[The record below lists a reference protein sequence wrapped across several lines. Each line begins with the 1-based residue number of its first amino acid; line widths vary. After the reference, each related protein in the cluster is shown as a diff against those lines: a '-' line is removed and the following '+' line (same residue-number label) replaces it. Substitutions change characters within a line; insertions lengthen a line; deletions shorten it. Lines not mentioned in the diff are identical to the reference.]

1 MSIAHIIAGSSITI
15 IIDFQPK
22 VIPSSHP
29 NYARIKQLV
38 GDPNTTEQ
46 QVALLLDLPKQITD
60 YTDGK
65 VFVKNG
71 KLFLKSSEGDVEV
84 RNSLS
89 AKILEFVRTG
99 DDALAEPLKLFLEKV
114 WMNPDPRV
122 RLDLFDWLQAAK
134 LPITGT
140 GDVLAWK
147 AVTDNYRSIYS
158 PSDARFDHRVGM
170 RVEQDRSEC
179 DANPDRTCSS
189 GLHFCAA
196 SYLSNYAGGG
206 SRIVVVKIH
215 PKDIVSFP
223 SDYHL
228 RKGRACGY
236 DIVGEVPYDKVAEYY
251 PQGTPVYT
259 GFDAAPK
266 PKFKVEVGK
275 VYRLRDGRT
284 AVCVEVHGGFGKL
297 RPTEGQDIVCYD
309 TGLQY
314 LASDLTD
321 RRDVTKEIKF
331 DLTPEDFEVGQKWIN
346 RAGKEV
352 EIVRIS
358 GNVAWFQNGDAVYV
372 DNGRVYLG
380 GAAETERDVV
390 FRLGWTPK
398 APGVGPLQLRV
409 GDKVKLRN
417 GQTSTVLALDASTE
431 FPITLANGMTFTA
444 DGQYYGTRISPADIV
459 SKA

>member
-1 MSIAHIIAGSSITI
+1 
-15 IIDFQPK
+15 
-22 VIPSSHP
+22 
-29 NYARIKQLV
+29 
-38 GDPNTTEQ
+38 
-46 QVALLLDLPKQITD
+46 
-60 YTDGK
+60 
-65 VFVKNG
+65 
-71 KLFLKSSEGDVEV
+71 
-84 RNSLS
+84 
-89 AKILEFVRTG
+89 
-99 DDALAEPLKLFLEKV
+99 
-114 WMNPDPRV
+114 MNPDPRV

-196 SYLSNYAGGG
+196 SYLSNYASGG

-266 PKFKVEVGK
+266 PKVEVGK
-275 VYRLRDGRT
+275 VYRLRDGRA
-284 AVCVEVHGGFGKL
+284 AVCVDVRNGFGTL
-297 RPTEGQDIVCYD
+297 RPTEGSEIVCFD
-309 TGLQY
+309 TGRQY
-314 LASDLTD
+314 GEDSGRTD
-321 RRDVTKEIKF
+321 RRDVMKEIEF
-331 DLTPEDFEVGQKWIN
+331 PLTAEDFEVGQKWIN
-346 RAGKEV
+346 REGTTV
-352 EIVRIS
+352 TITDIRGGTIS
-358 GNVAWFQNGDAVYV
+358 LSNGNSVWA
-372 DNGRVYLG
+372 DNGRAWTRKIGHTEG
-380 GAAETERDVV
+380 GDLV
-390 FRLGWTPK
+390 FRLDWKPK
-398 APGVGPLQLRV
+398 PKVAGVGPLNLQV

-417 GQTSTVLALDASTE
+417 GQTHIVRSTNAAGR
-431 FPITLANGMTFTA
+431 FPIELDSGMTYA
-444 DGQYYGTRISPADIV
+444 ENGRYYGTRISPADII